1 MNPGLDR
8 LTLLTIHPSNM
19 HNQSK
24 VLIDKF
30 FFHVVGLHPESMGIL
45 RACVGGGEIAGGGGE
60 EREGRLRRGRQE
72 EEADFPV
79 QRVSGRRRLASI
91 LSRLVIDILALLSSS
106 ETSYRDFRCDV
117 RILLAVMGWE
127 RSTNKIER
135 TLLAIETIARLGFHF
150 NMY

>member
-1 MNPGLDR
+1 
-8 LTLLTIHPSNM
+8 M
-19 HNQSK
+19 HTQSK

-30 FFHVVGLHPESMGIL
+30 FLHVVGLHPESMGIL

-60 EREGRLRRGRQE
+60 EREGRLRRWRQE

-79 QRVSGRRRLASI
+79 QRVSRRRRPASI
-91 LSRLVIDILALLSSS
+91 LSRLVIDILALLSS

-127 RSTNKIER
+127 RSTNKIECSY
-135 TLLAIETIARLGFHF
+135 LLVKRLLG
-150 NMY
+150 